1 MRQVGVGIILSSRWG
16 GGLRLSSGLTI
27 SAATQRCPKIFPSF
41 MPWRSLEM
49 QRSMKCGI
57 QALVKE
63 GRISDCLEILM
74 IGSWI

>member
-41 MPWRSLEM
+41 MPDGL
-49 QRSMKCGI
+49 
-57 QALVKE
+57 
-63 GRISDCLEILM
+63 
-74 IGSWI
+74 